1 MAGTTRYRALPF
13 VICHSVCPC
22 WRRIICPAIGLL
34 GRLRAIPVCGCI
46 LVLTH
51 NYDCRLIFEPILVH
65 WPVRTQIGFFACMSV
80 DYANKKYVKPD
91 ENWFKVIAKAICKPT
106 VQVSNFTHIQGTA
119 DRAAEDEE
127 EAD

>member
-1 MAGTTRYRALPF
+1 MIGNGF
-13 VICHSVCPC
+13 SV
-22 WRRIICPAIGLL
+22 WFFIVS
-34 GRLRAIPVCGCI
+34 PVASSAFTKR
-46 LVLTH
+46 VP
-51 NYDCRLIFEPILVH
+51 EPILVH
-65 WPVRTQIGFFACMSV
+65 WPVCTQIGFFACMSV
-80 DYANKKYVKPD
+80 DYANKKSVKPD